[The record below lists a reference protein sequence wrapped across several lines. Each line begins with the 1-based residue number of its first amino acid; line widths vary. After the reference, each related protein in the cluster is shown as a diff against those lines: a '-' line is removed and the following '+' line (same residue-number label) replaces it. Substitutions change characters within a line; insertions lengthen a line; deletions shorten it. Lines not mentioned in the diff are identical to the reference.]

1 MKPDKSA
8 KSRGNF
14 PPTGDSV
21 KVGDLVV
28 PSAFS
33 KYKEF
38 YPPKLVIA
46 IKEREGKST
55 LVLLEGEEVSRPARD
70 LVVVSS

>member
-1 MKPDKSA
+1 M
-8 KSRGNF
+8 
-14 PPTGDSV
+14 

-38 YPPKLVIA
+38 YPPKLIIA
-46 IKEREGKST
+46 IKEREGKSN
-55 LVLLEGEEVSRPARD
+55 LVLLEGEEVSRPASD
-70 LVVVSS
+70 LVVISS

>member
-1 MKPDKSA
+1 M
-8 KSRGNF
+8 
-14 PPTGDSV
+14 

-38 YPPKLVIA
+38 YPPKLIIA
-46 IKEREGKST
+46 VKEREGKSN
-55 LVLLEGEEVSRPARD
+55 LVLLEGEEVSRPASD
-70 LVVVSS
+70 LVVISS